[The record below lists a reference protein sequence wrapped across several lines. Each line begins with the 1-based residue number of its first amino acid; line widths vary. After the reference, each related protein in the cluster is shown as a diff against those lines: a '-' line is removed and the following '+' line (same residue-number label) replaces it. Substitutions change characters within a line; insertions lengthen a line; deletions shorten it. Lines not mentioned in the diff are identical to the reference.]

1 VSKKEISHA
10 KEARRPRRLPSN
22 LFLNCLRAVPN
33 SLIEE
38 EEALDLLGIVDDR
51 QDAGEAKASTLASD

>member
-10 KEARRPRRLPSN
+10 KEARSSAQLAVKPFPERW
-22 LFLNCLRAVPN
+22 RAAPN

-38 EEALDLLGIVDDR
+38 EVALDVLGTVDDR
-51 QDAGEAKASTLASD
+51 QDVGEAAESTLALG